1 VIYANG
7 GEDPW
12 RWASATHSLG
22 PTQPLVVADCYECGH
37 CVDLHAPNATADA
50 PSLVAARAQIA
61 AFVAQLFDGAIR
73 PLIVITR

>member
-1 VIYANG
+1 MSDCIRSPA
-7 GEDPW
+7 
-12 RWASATHSLG
+12 
-22 PTQPLVVADCYECGH
+22 QPLVIADCYECGH

-73 PLIVITR
+73 ATKPGLFFLPGLHSTQCF